1 VSIPVPNLDD
11 RAFGD
16 LVTAGR
22 ERIQQIDPEWTDL
35 SAHDPGT
42 VLLEAF
48 AHLTDLLL
56 YRLNRVPERLYAV
69 YLNLLGTSLRPPSAA
84 STTLRFTRTDAK
96 ERVRIVKGTR
106 VGCPPG
112 LLGVPQPV
120 FVTLAEAVLDEGV
133 ESVEVPAGDLTLH
146 EAVLIGTGTGQP
158 GQSFTLPGAPLV
170 DGPGVTVAIEVAQ
183 GRTLAVGDAVMVGD
197 RAFRTCRELQIFADA
212 APDEAVV
219 KIDRSSGTVSFA
231 WFTED
236 AVERPSVPEAGAQ
249 IVAWYLTGGGERG
262 NVRAGQVT
270 VPRDPLP
277 AGIKVTNPEAAT
289 GGRDGESLDNALRR
303 APQEFQARD
312 RAVTARDYEVLAS
325 RHGGVARARAMTR
338 REVWAYAAPGEV
350 EVVLVPHVPEADR
363 PRGAVRMEALQ
374 QQARP
379 EVRTEVEAFLRERAT
394 IGAEPVIR
402 WARYKQ
408 VLVDARVVVRP
419 DEDIAAVRE
428 RILRRLASTINPLP
442 QLGADFAAGFGRPL
456 RVSNLYRI
464 LEQAEP
470 GVLYVERVRLELELV
485 PDADAIGLVRAEGQ
499 DNTWFVGQ
507 QGTLFR
513 TTNGAAGWEAVATL
527 DEDEVVRAIAPYPA
541 QAAGRAQSAE
551 RPGLI
556 ALATDVGTGARVYVS
571 KDLGGSWDRVAE
583 LGFGL
588 ADLTWVDR
596 AGTPVL
602 LVAGERG
609 LYELSL
615 APGAV
620 PVQNLVDPG
629 QPELGFHAVASFV
642 DVRGRAG
649 VMVAAEASSGVW
661 LSADAGEPET
671 FRQVKPG
678 GEDIRCLTVQYD
690 GPAVVVWAG
699 RAVPEGDGIGCL
711 RLRVDELSR
720 GDLNALTTRW
730 EDLRR
735 NWTGGSCWAVEVFD
749 DRVYAATQSGGV
761 LSLAL
766 GEATPSWVQPDVNCG
781 LPLRDRR
788 RFQPVTS
795 LSGRTTGDESLL
807 LAAGPYG
814 VHRAVDRGAR
824 WRTCSARVV
833 DDVVTAHE
841 SWLFCSGEHRV
852 EVVRSG

>member
-11 RAFGD
+11 RDFGD

-35 SAHDPGT
+35 SAHDPGI

-84 STTLRFTRTDAK
+84 RTTLRFTRTDAK
-96 ERVRIVKGTR
+96 EQVRIARGSR
-106 VGCPPG
+106 VGCLPG
-112 LLGVPQPV
+112 LPGVAQPV
-120 FVTLAEAVLDEGV
+120 FVMLEEAVLDAGV
-133 ESVEVPAGDLTLH
+133 ESVDVPAGDLTMH
-146 EAVLIGTGTGQP
+146 EAVVIGTGTGQP
-158 GQSFTLPGAPLV
+158 GQSFRLPGAPLV
-170 DGPGVTVAIEVAQ
+170 DGPGVTVAIEVAK
-183 GRTLAVGDAVMVGD
+183 GRTVAVGDAVMVGD
-197 RAFRTCRELQIFADA
+197 RAFRTCREVQIFADA
-212 APDEAVV
+212 AQDEAVA

-231 WFTED
+231 WFAVD
-236 AVERPSVPEAGAQ
+236 ADERPAVPEAGAQ

-277 AGIKVTNPEAAT
+277 AGIKVTNPDPAT
-289 GGRDGESLDNALRR
+289 GGRDGESLDSALRR
-303 APQEFQARD
+303 APQEFEARD

-363 PRGAVRMEALQ
+363 PNGAVGTQALHE
-374 QQARP
+374 QARP
-379 EVRTEVEAFLRERAT
+379 EVRTEVEALLRERAT

-402 WARYKQ
+402 WADYKQ

-428 RILRRLASTINPLP
+428 RILRRLARTINPLP
-442 QLGADFAAGFGRPL
+442 QVGADFSAGFGSPL
-456 RVSNLYRI
+456 RVSNLYRA

-470 GVLYVERVRLELELV
+470 GVLYVEWVHLELERV
-485 PDADAIGLVRAEGQ
+485 PDTDAIGLVRADGQ

-513 TTNGAAGWEAVATL
+513 TTNSAAGWEAVATL
-527 DEDEVVRAIAPYPA
+527 DDNEVVRAIAPYPA
-541 QAAGRAQSAE
+541 QAAGRGQSAE
-551 RPGLI
+551 RPGLV
-556 ALATDVGTGARVYVS
+556 ALATDLGTGARVYVS
-571 KDLGGSWDRVAE
+571 RDLGGSWDRVAE

-609 LYELSL
+609 LYELPL

-642 DVRGRAG
+642 DVRGQTG
-649 VMVAAEASSGVW
+649 VIVAAEASSGVW
-661 LSADAGEPET
+661 LSADAGAPET
-671 FRQVKPG
+671 FRQVKAP
-678 GEDIRCLTVQYD
+678 GEDIRCLTIQYD
-690 GPAVVVWAG
+690 GPAAVIWAG

-720 GDLNALTTRW
+720 GDLNALSSRW

-761 LSLAL
+761 LSLVL

-795 LSGRTTGDESLL
+795 LSGRTAGDESLL

-814 VHRAVDRGAR
+814 VHRSIDQGTR

-852 EVVRSG
+852 EVVRRG